1 MVIPALLSSAKFY
14 VGLGVVALVGVGLW
28 RIDYL
33 TKENA
38 RLEANVRLAEWSVE
52 ETNRLRDEERQKR
65 VDAENRRAER
75 LARIEEVERE
85 NQKYRDCVAAGTCGV
100 RVVRASCPGVPS
112 TGAGASGTAEGAPI
126 LDAALQQDI
135 FNLRAELKKLEI
147 DFESC
152 RQEVIAR
159 SAPLV
164 PAK

>member
-1 MVIPALLSSAKFY
+1 MVIRSLLSSARLY
-14 VGLGVVALVGVGLW
+14 IGIGVIAAVGVAVW
-28 RIDYL
+28 RLDHL
-33 TKENA
+33 TKENE
-38 RLEANVRLAEWSVE
+38 RLRTSVELAEWSAKE
-52 ETNRLRDEERQKR
+52 ANRLRDEERQKR

-85 NQKYRDCVAAGTCGV
+85 NQKYRDCVAAGACGV
-100 RVVRASCPGVPS
+100 RIVRASCPGVSS

-159 SAPLV
+159 SAPLA
-164 PAK
+164 P